1 MVSKQKVKM
10 SPKSKKKTI
19 LSMIIW
25 VIVIIALLT
34 ALFGVYIIHTNST
47 FQVEFYQIE
56 STHVHSNLRIVFIT
70 DLHLKE
76 YGDHN
81 EKLISRIESL
91 SPDLILC
98 GGDLV
103 TYPIENFDSML
114 TLVSGLSEIAPVYG
128 CTGNHE
134 DEMIYLKGITD
145 LPQRFQDSGLTLLQN
160 EVREITIGDNTLELV
175 GLSGGPGS
183 FELYGAK
190 RRMDS
195 LEANNS
201 KFRIVLAHVPILF
214 KNELSSYDFDLG
226 LAGHTHGGIANLP
239 KIGGLYTSEEGF
251 FPEVYAGLYTFEK
264 KPLIVSRGLGDSNP
278 IPRIN
283 NPHEL
288 SVIDVKWY

>member
-1 MVSKQKVKM
+1 MP
-10 SPKSKKKTI
+10 PKSKRKTI

-25 VIVIIALLT
+25 VIVIIALL
-34 ALFGVYIIHTNST
+34 AVLFGVYIIHTNST
-47 FQVEFYQIE
+47 FQVDFYQIE

-81 EKLISRIESL
+81 EKLISRIKSL

-103 TYPIENFDSML
+103 TYPIEDYDNML
-114 TLVSGLSEIAPVYG
+114 RLASGLSELAPVYG

-134 DEMIYLKGITD
+134 DELIYLKGITD

-214 KNELSSYDFDLG
+214 KDELSSYDFDLG

-251 FPEVYAGLYTFEK
+251 FPEVYAGLYSFEE

>member
-1 MVSKQKVKM
+1 MFSKQKVKV
-10 SPKSKKKTI
+10 SKESKKKTI
-19 LSMIIW
+19 LHILIYAII
-25 VIVIIALLT
+25 VIALLA
-34 ALFGVYIIHTNST
+34 ALSAGYVIYTNAT
-47 FQVEFYQIE
+47 FEVEFYQIE
-56 STHVHSNLRIVFIT
+56 STHVHSNLRIVYLS
-70 DLHLKE
+70 DVHLKE
-76 YGDHN
+76 YGEN
-81 EKLISRIESL
+81 NGELIGRIKAL

-103 TYPIENFDSML
+103 TYPIRDYDNML
-114 TLVSGLSEIAPVYG
+114 ALVSRLSELAPVYG

-134 DEMIYLKGITD
+134 DELIYLDGVTD
-145 LPQRFQDSGLTLLQN
+145 LTQRFKDAGLNLLRN
-160 EVREITIGDNTLELV
+160 EAREITIGDNTVEIV

-190 RRMDS
+190 DRMDS

-251 FPEVYAGLYTFEK
+251 FPEVYAGLYSFEG
-264 KPLIVSRGLGDSNP
+264 KPLIVSRGLGDSSP
-278 IPRIN
+278 VPRIN
-283 NPHEL
+283 TPHEL